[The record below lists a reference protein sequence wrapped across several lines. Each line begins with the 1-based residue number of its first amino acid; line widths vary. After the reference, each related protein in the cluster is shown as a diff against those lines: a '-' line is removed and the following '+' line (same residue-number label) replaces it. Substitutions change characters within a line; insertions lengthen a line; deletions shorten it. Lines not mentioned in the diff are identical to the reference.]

1 MVQLKIYKTK
11 NRSIE
16 VSPSGLNIKKKKGVY
31 QQVLSKSQ
39 ASLVAQL
46 AKNMPA
52 MWETRV

>member
-31 QQVLSKSQ
+31 
-39 ASLVAQL
+39 
-46 AKNMPA
+46 
-52 MWETRV
+52 